1 MQKVEL
7 RQIIDSSKRRV
18 PLLIAH
24 RGAKR
29 EAPENTM
36 PAFERAIEQG
46 ADGIEFDVVLTK
58 DRVPLV
64 THNDDLSMLT
74 HFDGFAHN
82 TPFST
87 IKPLDFGSHF
97 RPSFSNVNV
106 PTLTEV
112 LELLQPHELTVL
124 CELKIQPGMARHIA
138 ELAGGIVSDFHF
150 RKGITISSSSPAILY
165 HLKRLYPK
173 IPRAFIIKDRRPFP
187 FLRGRVF
194 AKFLGVSEVHPAF
207 SMLRRGIVDRAH
219 GNNWWVHTW
228 TVNEPEDIDRC
239 IELGVEG
246 IITDDIAMA
255 KKHIRSKI

>member
-1 MQKVEL
+1 MQKVKL
-7 RQIIDSSKRRV
+7 KQVIDAKRHQI

-64 THNDDLSMLT
+64 THNNDLSVLT
-74 HFDGFAHN
+74 HFDGFAHR

-87 IKPLDFGSHF
+87 IKSLDFGSHF
-97 RPSFSNVNV
+97 RPSFANVTA

-112 LELLQPHELTVL
+112 LELLQPHELAVL
-124 CELKIQPGMARHIA
+124 CELKAQPGMAHHIA

-150 RKGITISSSSPAILY
+150 RKSITISSSSPAILY

-173 IPRAFIIKDRRPFP
+173 IPRALIIKDRRPFP
-187 FLRGRVF
+187 FLRGRLF
-194 AKFLGVSEVHPAF
+194 AKFLSVSEVHPVL
-207 SMLRRGIVDRAH
+207 SILRKGTVDIAH
-219 GNNWWVHTW
+219 RNNWWVHTW
-228 TVNEPEDIDRC
+228 TVNAPEEIDRC

-255 KKHIRSKI
+255 RSHIRSKY